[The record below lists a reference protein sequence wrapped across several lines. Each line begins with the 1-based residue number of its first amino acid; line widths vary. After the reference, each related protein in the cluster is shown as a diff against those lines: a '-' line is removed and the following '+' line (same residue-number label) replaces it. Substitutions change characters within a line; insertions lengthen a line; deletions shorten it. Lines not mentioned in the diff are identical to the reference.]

1 MSLKRNRAQF
11 EKLKELVIL
20 EEFKNKVQT
29 DIKAYLDEQKVNEL
43 EKAAVLADDFALTHK
58 HKFSPHF
65 QNRSPKTNR
74 KYFSQNSNWQLGN
87 KVSSTGLKGNSNFRS
102 DNPRQKSDEQK
113 GNQKISSIK
122 CAQCGRKGHIS
133 SDCFQ
138 IVGYPDWHSL
148 GKRTDKPSKGNPV
161 GLIGLKSGLS
171 VDQLGC
177 NEKYQPFI
185 SKGLVSLN
193 GKNSKEI
200 TILRDTGATQSILLE
215 NVLPISKDSDTGAK
229 VLISGV
235 ELGTVEIPLHKIELD
250 SDLVKGEVIV
260 GVRHSLPVPGI
271 SLILGNDLAGEKVT
285 KEPHVIDKP
294 TTHKKTEQL
303 VEEFPEIFPSCVVT

>member
-1 MSLKRNRAQF
+1 MDYAFTKCLKGKAQEVYSALSLEDSSNYEKVKDTILKAYELVPEAYRQKFRNYRKQDGQTYVEFAREKQNLFERWCHSKEIGHDF

-20 EEFKNKVQT
+20 EEFKNTVQT
-29 DIKAYLDEQKVNEL
+29 DIETYLYEQKVNEL

-87 KVSSTGLKGNSNFRS
+87 KVSSTGLKGNSDFRS
-102 DNPRQKSDEQK
+102 DNQRQKSDEQK
-113 GNQKISSIK
+113 GNQKIPSIK

-138 IVGYPDWHSL
+138 IVGYPDWHPL
-148 GKRTDKPSKGNPV
+148 GKRTDKPNKGNPV

-177 NEKYQPFI
+177 
-185 SKGLVSLN
+185 L
-193 GKNSKEI
+193 
-200 TILRDTGATQSILLE
+200 
-215 NVLPISKDSDTGAK
+215 
-229 VLISGV
+229 
-235 ELGTVEIPLHKIELD
+235 
-250 SDLVKGEVIV
+250 
-260 GVRHSLPVPGI
+260 
-271 SLILGNDLAGEKVT
+271 
-285 KEPHVIDKP
+285 
-294 TTHKKTEQL
+294 
-303 VEEFPEIFPSCVVT
+303 